1 MVEQEVAACLHE
13 LVSKVIDYSAGDCP
27 GVRMRKRLR
36 GDARVVDGD
45 VIDCMNAELDAAQA
59 KAAAL
64 ETEVAALK
72 EHLRGL
78 EKHLRGLEKET
89 RDCRGLFVAEAF
101 CSYLTVSAVTTD
113 HVWNLGEI
121 DLGRHPVL
129 RIRFDL
135 NRAITAEY
143 GYEYNDYQRALDMD
157 EVKIVP
163 ANAGPRAIRAA
174 IEAVLD
180 HRCRELQYDHCQCDD
195 SNIETDGLSITLLWC
210 TSDGRPT
217 W

>member
-78 EKHLRGLEKET
+78 EKET
-89 RDCRGLFVAEAF
+89 RDCRGLLVAEAF

-113 HVWNLGEI
+113 HV
-121 DLGRHPVL
+121 
-129 RIRFDL
+129 
-135 NRAITAEY
+135 
-143 GYEYNDYQRALDMD
+143 
-157 EVKIVP
+157 
-163 ANAGPRAIRAA
+163 
-174 IEAVLD
+174 
-180 HRCRELQYDHCQCDD
+180 
-195 SNIETDGLSITLLWC
+195 
-210 TSDGRPT
+210 
-217 W
+217 